1 LLNTGAGDA
10 EMVELRKLLGKVV
23 ENAPAKY
30 APPGRLAWFCYRFAV
45 AFKAGIPIADAVHLI
60 AGDDEYFG
68 KHLACIA
75 HEIQAGIPLHR
86 ALANRGVFPPYL
98 VSMVKVGE
106 EAGVLDTVME
116 SLATFYEQ
124 EDNLG
129 HEIKDALMYPLIL
142 IAMVT
147 AVVLVLTSRVLPV
160 FEDILAAAGAHMP
173 AIARML
179 MSLGVAVSRNILWF
193 AATPLAFWLGFWA
206 WKSTPPGR
214 EKLDRLKA
222 QTGILDGI
230 FPKIYSARISSVM
243 WYALESGLDV
253 GKALEMAAE
262 VAGNGYVAE
271 QLARCRQGIQQGEEL
286 AECFNATGIFPSTF
300 VNMIRVGHEAGELP
314 SMARKMAAIDQ
325 DEVHRTL
332 QAAVSRI
339 EPALA
344 SVLSIVIGTVL
355 IGVVLPLVSIM
366 SSMR

>member
-1 LLNTGAGDA
+1 
-10 EMVELRKLLGKVV
+10 M
-23 ENAPAKY
+23 PATTSIS
-30 APPGRLAWFCYRFAV
+30 ASISP
-45 AFKAGIPIADAVHLI
+45 
-60 AGDDEYFG
+60 
-68 KHLACIA
+68 CIA

-193 AATPLAFWLGFWA
+193 SNAPCLLARLLGMEIHT
-206 WKSTPPGR
+206 SR
-214 EKLDRLKA
+214 QEKRTGLKPKRVSW
-222 QTGILDGI
+222 TDI
-230 FPKIYSARISSVM
+230 PKIYSARI
-243 WYALESGLDV
+243 
-253 GKALEMAAE
+253 
-262 VAGNGYVAE
+262 
-271 QLARCRQGIQQGEEL
+271 AR
-286 AECFNATGIFPSTF
+286 
-300 VNMIRVGHEAGELP
+300 
-314 SMARKMAAIDQ
+314 
-325 DEVHRTL
+325 
-332 QAAVSRI
+332 
-339 EPALA
+339 
-344 SVLSIVIGTVL
+344 
-355 IGVVLPLVSIM
+355 
-366 SSMR
+366 